1 MKNILTS
8 ILILCSFP
16 ILAQVDTI
24 GKPTTFLK
32 EKDAIKFNLNEDGS
46 HYFQATFLNQVW
58 ARYNESNPG
67 TTVMGK
73 PATETFDIGLR
84 RTRIQL
90 FGQITDKVF
99 VYFQLG
105 QNNFNSMYATNPS
118 GNRKLA
124 FFIHDAVCEYKLTKK
139 NQLKLGGGLTIAN
152 GLSRFSQP
160 SIASILTLDVP
171 VFAQATVDQTDQFS
185 RKLSIYARGQISKF
199 DYRFSLSDPFP
210 VNSNGAAPPA
220 ISSNSSFALLGHQK
234 QYQAYLMY
242 QFFEHE
248 GHNTPYMTG
257 TNLGKKKIFNIGGG
271 FINQGKATW
280 RKETNGDTTY
290 TDMTLWSV
298 ESYLDM
304 PLNKE
309 KGTAISAYAGF
320 FNLNYGE
327 NYLRYNGIMNPANGS
342 IATNA
347 VASPSF
353 GNALPMFGT
362 GKIIYAQIGI
372 LLPKKLLGE
381 NNGQLLP
388 YISVQSGDYQKLNHR
403 QMTVFDAGLNWLVNG
418 HKAKVTLDYQIRPTY
433 FQDANGVHRAGSN
446 KGSLILQYQIFI

>member
-1 MKNILTS
+1 MRTLLLS
-8 ILILCSFP
+8 FLLIFSSTL
-16 ILAQVDTI
+16 IAQVDSLKKTI
-24 GKPTTFLK
+24 QFPK
-32 EKDAIKFNLNEDGS
+32 EKDALKFNLNEDGS

-73 PATETFDIGLR
+73 NAPETFDIGLR

-99 VYFQLG
+99 IYFQIG
-105 QNNFNSMYATNPS
+105 QNNFNSMYASNPS
-118 GNRKLA
+118 GNRKVA

-160 SIASILTLDVP
+160 AIASIMTLDVP

-185 RKLSIYARGQISKF
+185 RKLSIYARGQLYKF

-210 VNSNGAAPPA
+210 VNSNGAIPPA
-220 ISSNSSFALLGHQK
+220 ISSNSSFALLGHHK
-234 QYQAYLMY
+234 QYQAYVMY

-257 TNLGKKKIFNIGGG
+257 TNLGKKKIFNIAGG

-290 TDMTLWSV
+290 TDMTLLSV
-298 ESYLDM
+298 ESYMDI

-309 KGTAISAYAGF
+309 KGTALSAYAGY
-320 FNLNYGE
+320 FNLNYGK

-342 IATNA
+342 VATNA
-347 VASPSF
+347 IASSSY
-353 GNALPMFGT
+353 GNAFPMFGT
-362 GKIIYAQIGI
+362 GKVVYAQVGL

-381 NNGQLLP
+381 KGGQLLP
-388 YISVQSGDYQKLNHR
+388 YVSIMSGDYQKLNHR
-403 QMTVFDAGLNWLVNG
+403 QMTVFDAGMNWLVNG
-418 HKAKVTLDYQIRPTY
+418 HKAKVTLDYQVRPTY
-433 FQDANGVHRAGSN
+433 FQDTNGIHRAGSN
-446 KGSLILQYQIFI
+446 KGSLTLQYQIFI